1 VTLVHQKPVLFATT
15 VRRNIAYGLHAAG
28 LPSDVIGSRV
38 QAIIEEMNLSEVAGK
53 HARRLSGGE
62 AQRVVLAR
70 ALVLETPVVLLD
82 EPTNS
87 LDEASK
93 PLLSELLLRA
103 TKKRNTAV
111 VIATHAI
118 NYVSALTERFIRMES
133 GKILET

>member
-1 VTLVHQKPVLFATT
+1 
-15 VRRNIAYGLHAAG
+15 
-28 LPSDVIGSRV
+28 
-38 QAIIEEMNLSEVAGK
+38 MNLSEVAGK